1 MTALT
6 RRCNRDPHRESWRIL
21 YGDIEVGWI
30 GLRSGVPKDVERWG
44 WHCGFFPLS
53 HRGVRAHGV
62 APTFEKA
69 RADFEAAWTDFLP
82 RCSDADF
89 DEHRFERAHLA
100 WKYRMWDTGCRMPTL
115 TAANRS
121 RCFCGVEIT
130 TASIS
135 DHIRARHMEPA

>member
-1 MTALT
+1 MSNGGAGTT
-6 RRCNRDPHRESWRIL
+6 GSFRSRIAAS
-21 YGDIEVGWI
+21 E
-30 GLRSGVPKDVERWG
+30 
-44 WHCGFFPLS
+44 H
-53 HRGVRAHGV
+53 HGV

-69 RADFEAAWTDFLP
+69 RADFEAAWADILP